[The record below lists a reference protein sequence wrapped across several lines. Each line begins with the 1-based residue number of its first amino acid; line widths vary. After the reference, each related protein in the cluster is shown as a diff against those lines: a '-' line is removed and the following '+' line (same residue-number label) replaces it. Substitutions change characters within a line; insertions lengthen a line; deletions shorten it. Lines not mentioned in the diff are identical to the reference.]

1 MSNVGRKL
9 TWAAEDVRAIARRK
23 ILRQRLKLSRFL
35 KGEAPSTEY
44 DWGCDYPQRSGQI
57 TTTPC
62 SLPLLSVHSAKLT
75 NSFSVPSTRHISL
88 PG

>member
-9 TWAAEDVRAIARRK
+9 IGNAEDLRAIARRK

-44 DWGCDYPQRSGQI
+44 DWGCDYPPMVRPDHNDTLFI
-57 TTTPC
+57 TFAG
-62 SLPLLSVHSAKLT
+62 HARRKAD
-75 NSFSVPSTRHISL
+75 
-88 PG
+88 

>member
-44 DWGCDYPQRSGQI
+44 DWGCDYPPMVRPDHNDTLFITFAEREQRK
-57 TTTPC
+57 
-62 SLPLLSVHSAKLT
+62 AD
-75 NSFSVPSTRHISL
+75 
-88 PG
+88 

>member
-9 TWAAEDVRAIARRK
+9 IGNAEDLRAIARRK

-44 DWGCDYPQRSGQI
+44 DWGCDYPPMVRPDHNDTLFITFAERAQRK
-57 TTTPC
+57 
-62 SLPLLSVHSAKLT
+62 AD
-75 NSFSVPSTRHISL
+75 
-88 PG
+88 

>member
-9 TWAAEDVRAIARRK
+9 TWAAKDVRAVARRK

-44 DWGCDYPQRSGQI
+44 DWGCDYPPMVRPDHNDTLFITFAERAQRK
-57 TTTPC
+57 
-62 SLPLLSVHSAKLT
+62 AD
-75 NSFSVPSTRHISL
+75 
-88 PG
+88 